1 MGKIGFYTHEFENP
15 LDGETLY
22 CARHARYSELGTQ
35 DMIEYS
41 AQNQRVD
48 EQSMLTGMGALSDAI
63 FNYVL
68 NGHSV
73 TIDGLG
79 CFYLSAK
86 TGLWDDKKKK
96 WKSAGKTSMDD
107 VSPAD
112 IKGVYVRFRP
122 CTALREQLKKLK
134 YEDITKTKFG
144 GDLGGYDYTKVGKA
158 EEPKP

>member
-1 MGKIGFYTHEFENP
+1 MSKIGFYTHEFENQ

-22 CARHARYSELGTQ
+22 CARPARYSEFSAQ
-35 DMIEYS
+35 DIIEYA

-48 EQSMLTGMGALSDAI
+48 EQSMYQGMGALSDAI

-79 CFYLSAK
+79 CFYPSVK
-86 TGLWDDKKKK
+86 TGLWDAKKKK

-112 IKGVYVRFRP
+112 IKGLYIRFRP
-122 CTALREQLKKLK
+122 CTALRNELKKLK
-134 YEDITKTKFG
+134 YQDITKTKFG
-144 GDLGGYDYTKVGKA
+144 GDLGGYDYTKVGKD
-158 EEPKP
+158 EEIKG

>member
-1 MGKIGFYTHEFENP
+1 
-15 LDGETLY
+15 
-22 CARHARYSELGTQ
+22 
-35 DMIEYS
+35 
-41 AQNQRVD
+41 
-48 EQSMLTGMGALSDAI
+48 MGALSDAI
-63 FNYVL
+63 FNYVF

-79 CFYLSAK
+79 CFYPSVK

-144 GDLGGYDYTKVGKA
+144 GDLGGYDYREAFKKA
-158 EEPKP
+158 EPQP